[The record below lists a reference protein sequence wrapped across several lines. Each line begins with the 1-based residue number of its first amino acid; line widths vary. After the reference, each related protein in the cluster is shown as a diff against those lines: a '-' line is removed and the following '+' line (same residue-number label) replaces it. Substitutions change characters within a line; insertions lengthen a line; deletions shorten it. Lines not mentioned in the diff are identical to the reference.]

1 MADIEMRLSDAE
13 IDAMCLKIF
22 IQSIKGDYRYT
33 PYDYEEIESYKNK
46 CKDILILANK
56 SNIKMKIYISYYE
69 YPFRPYGGYFHFIIR
84 DMNGNKLLSYYI
96 TKGDFSSDIYEYIFS
111 FISKIEASSYRK
123 NVINKKEQQSKIP
136 IIDPELQRLFDSYK
150 K

>member
-1 MADIEMRLSDAE
+1 
-13 IDAMCLKIF
+13 
-22 IQSIKGDYRYT
+22 
-33 PYDYEEIESYKNK
+33 
-46 CKDILILANK
+46 
-56 SNIKMKIYISYYE
+56 
-69 YPFRPYGGYFHFIIR
+69 
-84 DMNGNKLLSYYI
+84 MNGNKLLSYYI